1 MRGPAAEAVSG
12 RVRRPH
18 TTSTALRIRFFEELV
33 QFKDPTVCLG
43 HDLGAT
49 GDEVITQHF
58 APVQIQ
64 GKAAQVEHGF
74 LAFLPQPF
82 ALAPQLPDGR
92 RPLEA
97 QRRLGPGWLVDVG
110 GCCRGAFFVGV
121 VSERLSQMVGIH
133 DREG

>member
-64 GKAAQVEHGF
+64 GKAGSRQLKNPRIGMTHNLGG
-74 LAFLPQPF
+74 
-82 ALAPQLPDGR
+82 APRENISSVAIVGR
-92 RPLEA
+92 YE
-97 QRRLGPGWLVDVG
+97 
-110 GCCRGAFFVGV
+110 
-121 VSERLSQMVGIH
+121 
-133 DREG
+133 